1 MFTRLLQNAGQTR
14 DLGEALGRVALDA
27 QAESGAE
34 AVAIVVALLGDLGAG
49 KTVFAQGVG
58 AALAVQ
64 GAVLS
69 PTFVL
74 VSELPGCLPL
84 LHADLYRV
92 APGEVEG
99 LGLEEA
105 LESWPGVALIEWADR
120 FPEILPADH
129 LELQLEHAEE
139 GRIATLRAHGP
150 RHAALL
156 DALVH
161 ALQGAR

>member
-1 MFTRLLQNAGQTR
+1 MIQAQIRSHGFQPSSHVRTVPQFR
-14 DLGEALGRVALDA
+14 EAF
-27 QAESGAE
+27 
-34 AVAIVVALLGDLGAG
+34 IGAG

-58 AALAVQ
+58 AALAVH

-74 VSELPGCLPL
+74 VSEHPGSLPL

-92 APGEVEG
+92 ASGEVEG

-129 LELQLEHAEE
+129 LELQLEHAAE

-150 RHAALL
+150 RHSALL

-161 ALQGAR
+161 AREGAR